1 MRHAK
6 STTVLAI
13 TPREIW
19 DELIAAQGMMLDAI
33 FSHAGGTVQ

>member
-6 STTVLAI
+6 STTVLGHYAQ
-13 TPREIW
+13 RDM
-19 DELIAAQGMMLDAI
+19 DELIASQGMMLDAI